1 MLRCGGKLHR
11 PAWDH
16 QHMKKMAPGATT
28 DEEKDLFEHPD
39 TESSVIVKWFAK
51 SECAQE
57 NFWLPLFE
65 GDD

>member
-1 MLRCGGKLHR
+1 
-11 PAWDH
+11 
-16 QHMKKMAPGATT
+16 MKKMAPGATT